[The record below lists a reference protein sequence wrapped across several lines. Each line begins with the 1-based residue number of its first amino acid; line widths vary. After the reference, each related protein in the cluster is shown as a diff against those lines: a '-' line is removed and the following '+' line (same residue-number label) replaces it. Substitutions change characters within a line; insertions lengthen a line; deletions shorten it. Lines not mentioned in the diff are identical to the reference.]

1 VRQWFRQIDPLAPG
15 QSPAESVVELV
26 VHTTKKPVA
35 TLLQQAF
42 LLDSPKIQFLTNL
55 IFCLIINGALH
66 DALRTAFR
74 HVLHH
79 TAI

>member
-55 IFCLIINGALH
+55 IFCLIINGALQ
-66 DALRTAFR
+66 
-74 HVLHH
+74 
-79 TAI
+79 